1 MQDLLPVAA
10 EIAELLKKRGET
22 LALSESSMGGLV
34 SASFVAQP
42 GASAFYLG
50 STVIYTRG
58 AAKALYGLEGAP
70 GPDLK
75 PLTEPYVAAMAERVR
90 EKLRATWALAEMG
103 ASGPSGSPYGPPPA
117 RRSSRWQ
124 ALLRLPSPSARAPM
138 TGAPICGP
146 SRTRRSVSF
155 GRHSDALI
163 VDSQGRNP

>member
-75 PLTEPYVAAMAERVR
+75 PLTEPYVAAMAGRVR

-103 ASGPSGSPYGPPPA
+103 ASGPSGSPYGPPPGTA
-117 RRSSRWQ
+117 VIALAGPASAAITVSTGSDDRVANMR
-124 ALLRLPSPSARAPM
+124 AFAHAALGLLRK
-138 TGAPICGP
+138 
-146 SRTRRSVSF
+146 
-155 GRHSDALI
+155 AL
-163 VDSQGRNP
+163 

>member
-1 MQDLLPVAA
+1 MQDLLPAAA

-58 AAKALYGLEGAP
+58 AGKALYGLEGAP

-75 PLTEPYVAAMAERVR
+75 PLTEPYVAVMAERVR
-90 EKLRATWALAEMG
+90 DKLRATWALAEMG
-103 ASGPSGSPYGPPPA
+103 ASGPSGSPYGPPPGTSVIA
-117 RRSSRWQ
+117 LAGPAPAAITVSTGSNDRVANMRAFAQAALGLLRQ
-124 ALLRLPSPSARAPM
+124 AL
-138 TGAPICGP
+138 
-146 SRTRRSVSF
+146 
-155 GRHSDALI
+155 
-163 VDSQGRNP
+163 

>member
-10 EIAELLKKRGET
+10 EIAELLTKRGET

-90 EKLRATWALAEMG
+90 DRLRATWALAEMG
-103 ASGPSGSPYGPPPA
+103 ASGPSGSPYGPPPGTA
-117 RRSSRWQ
+117 VIAIAGPAPAAITVSTGSADRVANMRAFAEA
-124 ALLRLPSPSARAPM
+124 ALRQFMDVLTKA
-138 TGAPICGP
+138 
-146 SRTRRSVSF
+146 V
-155 GRHSDALI
+155 
-163 VDSQGRNP
+163 

>member
-70 GPDLK
+70 RPDLK
-75 PLTEPYVAAMAERVR
+75 PLTEPYVAVMAERVR
-90 EKLRATWALAEMG
+90 GTLNATWALAEMG
-103 ASGPSGSPYGPPPA
+103 ASGPSGSPYGPPPGTA
-117 RRSSRWQ
+117 VIALAGPAPAAITVSTGSADRAANMRAFAQAALRLLRQ
-124 ALLRLPSPSARAPM
+124 ALS
-138 TGAPICGP
+138 
-146 SRTRRSVSF
+146 TR
-155 GRHSDALI
+155 
-163 VDSQGRNP
+163 

>member
-103 ASGPSGSPYGPPPA
+103 ASGPSGSPYGPPPGTA
-117 RRSSRWQ
+117 VIALAGPASAAITVSTGADDRVANMR
-124 ALLRLPSPSARAPM
+124 AFAHAALGLLRK
-138 TGAPICGP
+138 
-146 SRTRRSVSF
+146 
-155 GRHSDALI
+155 AL
-163 VDSQGRNP
+163 

>member
-58 AAKALYGLEGAP
+58 AARALYGPDGAP

-75 PLTEPYVAAMAERVR
+75 PLTEPYVAVMAERVR
-90 EKLRATWALAEMG
+90 GTLNATWALAEMG
-103 ASGPSGSPYGPPPA
+103 ASGPSGSPYGPPPGTA
-117 RRSSRWQ
+117 VIALAGPAPAAITVSTGSADRVANMRAFAQAALRLLRQ
-124 ALLRLPSPSARAPM
+124 ALS
-138 TGAPICGP
+138 
-146 SRTRRSVSF
+146 TR
-155 GRHSDALI
+155 
-163 VDSQGRNP
+163 

>member
-90 EKLRATWALAEMG
+90 DRLRATWALAEMG
-103 ASGPSGSPYGPPPA
+103 ASGPSGSPYGPPPGTA
-117 RRSSRWQ
+117 VI
-124 ALLRLPSPSARAPM
+124 AIA
-138 TGAPICGP
+138 GP
-146 SRTRRSVSF
+146 SQAAITVSTGSADRVANMRAF
-155 GRHSDALI
+155 AQAALRQFMD
-163 VDSQGRNP
+163 VLTKAA